1 MRPGTYTVT
10 FTLPGFNTFKREA
23 IELPANFTAPVN
35 AELQVGGLE
44 RRLPSPDIGSYAQFL
59 SDPRRVRFHSCTR
72 IPFWWIPGNRN
83 MSGLT
88 LANRVYLRV
97 EHCPIDPSNRAT
109 VELVLH
115 ELATCCIS
123 AGIRFSSASGT
134 CCITCD
140 TDMRR
145 ILRKSRRGGWPHS
158 SRNNIFVIPT
168 TETSW
173 FLDPTCLVGIKWRQH
188 FARQLSFGK
197 AELRR
202 GIFALRRR
210 GVGL

>member
-1 MRPGTYTVT
+1 LRESVRRSTNEQGQYRILDLRPATYTVT

-115 ELATCCIS
+115 ELAHMLHFRRNPFLF
-123 AGIRFSSASGT
+123 RF
-134 CCITCD
+134 
-140 TDMRR
+140 RYLLHH
-145 ILRKSRRGGWPHS
+145 LRY
-158 SRNNIFVIPT
+158 
-168 TETSW
+168 
-173 FLDPTCLVGIKWRQH
+173 
-188 FARQLSFGK
+188 
-197 AELRR
+197 
-202 GIFALRRR
+202 
-210 GVGL
+210 